1 MTTAEQLAERFHE
14 AYERLASEHG
24 YVTRPESAVPWAD
37 VPEQNKRLMIAVCDE
52 LTSLFTCGQI
62 SGRRATHPLPRVI
75 GEDRW
80 SDEYRPTVAGDVP
93 CRVAA
98 EAMLHGLDWVSIFEE
113 ADYDPLVFWGTVT
126 WLTEAFKPARVENT
140 LIAWFA
146 SRLWRVNMC
155 MTDGHENA
163 DDIRWFND
171 CWGADDDDGDS
182 CVWESWW
189 AIDADPCEFW
199 SFAQQVARRRR

>member
-1 MTTAEQLAERFHE
+1 MISAEQLAESFHE

-52 LTSLFTCGQI
+52 LTSLFTCGQT

-75 GEDRW
+75 GDDRW
-80 SDEYRPTVAGDVP
+80 TDEYRPTVAGDVP

-98 EAMLHGLDWVSIFEE
+98 EAMLHGMDWESIFEGI
-113 ADYDPLVFWGTVT
+113 DDDPLVFWGAVT
-126 WLTEAFKPARVENT
+126 WLTEVFKPVRSENA
-140 LIAWFA
+140 LIAWLT
-146 SRLWRVNMC
+146 SRLRRVSIC
-155 MTDGHENA
+155 GTEGHE
-163 DDIRWFND
+163 DDEGIRQFND
-171 CWGADDDDGDS
+171 CWYADDDGDP

-189 AIDADPCEFW
+189 TIDATPDEFW
-199 SFAQQVARRRR
+199 AFAQQVARR